1 MLASELRA
9 SLHRLPWK
17 IGERLSLVSGVLG
30 LLTIATIVGQF
41 LKRHP
46 DTGLNAAAVR
56 TFNLARARLVD

>member
-1 MLASELRA
+1 MEDWRT
-9 SLHRLPWK
+9 
-17 IGERLSLVSGVLG
+17 LSLVGGVLG

-56 TFNLARARLVD
+56 TFNLRLRAWWLMCACWPRPGSSAKG